1 VKVAALVPVFEGAH
15 YLPGLLSALA
25 AQTRPPDETWIAET
39 NPRPETEALVRN
51 RGARYV
57 AISPGDFDHGGT
69 RSRLARQTDADVLL
83 LLSQD
88 ALPAGSE
95 AVERLLRP
103 LESDAGVA
111 AAFGRQVPPAGAH
124 PFTRMKRAFL
134 YTGASKVQR
143 FEDRHGSGFRTAF
156 FSNSFAAWRRGPL
169 SGLGW
174 FGERRLMCED
184 VSAAAALLAAGHAV
198 AYVADA
204 LVEHGNEHPLRV
216 ELARYFDIGATHAL
230 DPRLETD
237 FGSPHGE
244 GLRFVRFGV
253 RFLLEEGCASHL
265 PAFAVWSAGKRIA
278 YSLGRHHRALP
289 AGLARR
295 LSSLPAWWKPPA
307 SR

>member
-1 VKVAALVPVFEGAH
+1 MKVAALVPVFNGAH
-15 YLPGLLSALA
+15 YLPALLSALES
-25 AQTRPPDETWIAET
+25 QTRPPDETWIAET
-39 NPRPETEALVRN
+39 EPRRETEELVR
-51 RGARYV
+51 RHGARYV
-57 AISPGDFDHGGT
+57 PVAPGGFDHAGT
-69 RSRLARQTDADVLL
+69 RSRLARETDADVLL

-88 ALPAGSE
+88 ALPSGRE
-95 AVERLLRP
+95 AVARLLRP
-103 LESDAGVA
+103 LEADPGVA
-111 AAFGRQVPPAGAH
+111 AAFGRQVPPSGAH

-134 YTGASKVQR
+134 YTGASKVHR

-169 SGLGW
+169 ADVGW

-184 VSAAAALLAAGHAV
+184 VSAAAALLAAGHSV

-204 LVEHGNEHPLRV
+204 EVEHGNEHPLRV

-230 DPRLETD
+230 DPRLEKD

-253 RFLLEEGCASHL
+253 RYLLEGGWASHL
-265 PAFAVWSAGKRIA
+265 PAFAVWSAGKRVA

-289 AGLARR
+289 AALVRR
-295 LSSLPAWWKPPA
+295 LSSLPEWWARPLL
-307 SR
+307 R

>member
-1 VKVAALVPVFEGAH
+1 MRVAALIPVFEGAH
-15 YLPGLLSALA
+15 YLPALLAALA
-25 AQTRPPDETWIAET
+25 AQTRPPDETWVAET
-39 NPRPETEALVRN
+39 DPRPETEALVRGS
-51 RGARYV
+51 GARYV
-57 AISPGDFDHGGT
+57 PVARDDFDHGGT

-88 ALPAGSE
+88 ALPAGPE

-103 LESDAGVA
+103 LEGDPAVA
-111 AAFGRQVPPAGAH
+111 AAFGRQVPPPGAH

-134 YTGASKVQR
+134 YTGASKVHR
-143 FEDRHGSGFRTAF
+143 FEDRRGTGFRTAF

-169 SGLGW
+169 SDIGW

-198 AYVADA
+198 AYAADA
-204 LVEHGNEHPLRV
+204 EVEHGNEHPLRV

-230 DPRLETD
+230 DPRLESD

-253 RFLLEEGCASHL
+253 RFLLEGGDASQL
-265 PAFAVWSAGKRIA
+265 PAFAFWSAGKRVA

-289 AGLARR
+289 AGFVRR
-295 LSSLPAWWKPPA
+295 FSSLPGWWERRAP
-307 SR
+307 R

>member
-1 VKVAALVPVFEGAH
+1 MRVAALIPVFEGAH
-15 YLPGLLSALA
+15 YLPALLAALA
-25 AQTRPPDETWIAET
+25 GQTRPPDETWIAET
-39 NPRPETEALVRN
+39 DPLPETEELVRGH
-51 RGARYV
+51 GARYV
-57 AISPGDFDHGGT
+57 RVAPGEFDHGGT
-69 RSRLARQTDADVLL
+69 RSRLARGTDADVLL

-88 ALPAGSE
+88 ALPAGRE

-103 LESDAGVA
+103 LETDPGVA
-111 AAFGRQVPPAGAH
+111 AAFGRQVPPSGAH

-134 YTGASKVQR
+134 YTGVSKVQR
-143 FEDRHGSGFRTAF
+143 FEDRRSSGFRAAF

-169 SGLGW
+169 AEIGW

-184 VSAAAALLAAGHAV
+184 VSAAAALLAAGQAV

-204 LVEHGNEHPLRV
+204 EVEHGNEHPLRV

-244 GLRFVRFGV
+244 GLRFVKFGV
-253 RFLLEEGCASHL
+253 RFLVEGGWAWQL

-289 AGLARR
+289 AGLVKR
-295 LSSLPAWWKPPA
+295 LSSLPEWWKPPA
-307 SR
+307 LR